1 MPSSLVATTRTT
13 STPDTVWADRVKG
26 EPFPVPLLEQWH
38 PVYTD
43 QPFSSNA
50 CAISDYT
57 YLLTATDKS
66 GQLGIV
72 MVSDTVFS
80 LLPTVCPLPMQGPFG
95 PIFYKGPIVVDSL
108 HQRGYVMGV
117 DSLYHHQFLLSIDYA
132 QRPAVPTLYYT
143 DSVEHAT
150 ITIPVVT
157 PDGDLILAGGIPCDN
172 YKPLSTVWLYHFGP
186 STQKS
191 GTGMPLWLWIALSV
205 AGLVAIAYIII
216 YMRGKRS
223 HATTVTPIHDNQSP
237 TDEELMR
244 RICQVVERDQQYL
257 TQRLRLSDIAVELG
271 VSVAALTDC
280 IDSQRHCTFAHLVAE
295 YRVRHAQRLLAEQ
308 PDMKLSSLMAASGF
322 TSESTFF
329 RTFKAVTGLSP
340 KAAMKREQSD
350 ARIESAGRE

>member
-1 MPSSLVATTRTT
+1 
-13 STPDTVWADRVKG
+13 
-26 EPFPVPLLEQWH
+26 
-38 PVYTD
+38 
-43 QPFSSNA
+43 
-50 CAISDYT
+50 
-57 YLLTATDKS
+57 
-66 GQLGIV
+66 
-72 MVSDTVFS
+72 
-80 LLPTVCPLPMQGPFG
+80 
-95 PIFYKGPIVVDSL
+95 
-108 HQRGYVMGV
+108 
-117 DSLYHHQFLLSIDYA
+117 
-132 QRPAVPTLYYT
+132 
-143 DSVEHAT
+143 
-150 ITIPVVT
+150 
-157 PDGDLILAGGIPCDN
+157 
-172 YKPLSTVWLYHFGP
+172 
-186 STQKS
+186 
-191 GTGMPLWLWIALSV
+191 
-205 AGLVAIAYIII
+205 
-216 YMRGKRS
+216 MRGKRS

-280 IDSQRHCTFAHLVAE
+280 IDSQRHCTFAQLVAE